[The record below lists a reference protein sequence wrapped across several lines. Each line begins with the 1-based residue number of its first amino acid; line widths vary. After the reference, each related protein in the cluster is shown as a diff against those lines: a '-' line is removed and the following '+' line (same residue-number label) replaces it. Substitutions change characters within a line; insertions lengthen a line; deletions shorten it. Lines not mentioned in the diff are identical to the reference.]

1 MISLKHVLVVAVLS
15 GATWAISA
23 EAFSYAT
30 GDNLLVNGDFS
41 QLDKNGTPRG
51 WKRNVQLSAKAVL
64 RVASAEGL
72 PGGGNAAEIFF
83 TEKEGSLQARYF
95 QSFDVKTNTVYE
107 LMYWYCSDVGASL
120 NADIMLTGTGPL
132 YRLFKHAPSPQWTLM
147 RRLFATPAKLK
158 QERGVMY
165 VQNRSQVPIRY
176 AAISLKETDVSPTDL
191 AKFAPTFTVHSV
203 TPDDQLILPGGGKTT
218 ADFVIQGANDRKDKD
233 FSAALVNGNGKRVDV
248 AVVNRV
254 CHVPMEAVADG
265 KSRLSVFLK
274 GGDGAVVSTGAI
286 TLEKIAESA
295 LAGDILPADPPCFV
309 NRAGRPTLVIGMYG
323 IDVKTPQAEL
333 RELAENGFNFIH
345 SYAFDS
351 SKDKKAIE
359 GILAKSANAGISCMV
374 GLPRRF
380 AEKKGKSVELE
391 DWIKALDQSPQTEFY
406 YEDEMYTV
414 RKTSIDLFK
423 QAKNVVSSVSGNKR
437 LFFGYEPP
445 ENFLAPY
452 LDGFMWGFA
461 LPNGSKLARIRVGPE
476 KIFLH
481 VFGQGHYD
489 RLEERVSDELVR
501 YNFFMPMILG
511 ARGVFYWWYPTV
523 RFKHKYRDELKDSLF
538 ATTKELRAL
547 EPWILSNEQ
556 LPNDAPKVSVTG
568 NSIYCLERV
577 VGDECVIIAGCDIS
591 ATKGGRV
598 AVNPAGF
605 PQVDG
610 ETSFNLAPGGIRILR
625 LRRTDAN

>member
-1 MISLKHVLVVAVLS
+1 MISLKHVLAAAVLC
-15 GATWAISA
+15 GATGVTSA
-23 EAFSYAT
+23 GALSYST

-51 WKRNVQLSAKAVL
+51 WERNVQLSAKAVL

-72 PGGGNAAEIFF
+72 PCGGNAAEIFF
-83 TEKEGSLQARYF
+83 TEKEGALQARYF

-351 SKDKKAIE
+351 NKDIQAVE
-359 GILAKSANAGISCMV
+359 GILAKSSGAGISCMV

-380 AEKKGKSVELE
+380 AEKKGKSVELGN
-391 DWIKALDQSPQTEFY
+391 WIEALDQSPQTEFY

-414 RKTSIDLFK
+414 RKTPVDLFK
-423 QAKNVVSSVSGNKR
+423 QASR
-437 LFFGYEPP
+437 
-445 ENFLAPY
+445 
-452 LDGFMWGFA
+452 
-461 LPNGSKLARIRVGPE
+461 
-476 KIFLH
+476 
-481 VFGQGHYD
+481 
-489 RLEERVSDELVR
+489 
-501 YNFFMPMILG
+501 
-511 ARGVFYWWYPTV
+511 
-523 RFKHKYRDELKDSLF
+523 
-538 ATTKELRAL
+538 
-547 EPWILSNEQ
+547 
-556 LPNDAPKVSVTG
+556 
-568 NSIYCLERV
+568 
-577 VGDECVIIAGCDIS
+577 
-591 ATKGGRV
+591 
-598 AVNPAGF
+598 
-605 PQVDG
+605 
-610 ETSFNLAPGGIRILR
+610 
-625 LRRTDAN
+625 